1 MKNIENLPEKSGIY
15 MVINLSNNK
24 QYIGQSINI
33 KHRFLAN
40 HQYDFK
46 NPNNSSY
53 NSKFYQAL
61 RKYGWDN
68 FAVII
73 LELCD
78 KNKLD
83 EREIYYIEKYNTFE
97 NGYNSTRGGQN
108 WSPNIYSA
116 EVELKRKNTRDHNQ
130 SLKSENHPRA
140 KLTNEEVVRIRKR
153 YINGETINSIYK
165 DYQTLY
171 NSKETFKRIVLGYTY
186 KDAGC
191 IPLQEHI
198 RHTNSKLTADQVRNI
213 RKEYKKG
220 KISYA
225 KLGIKY
231 GVSGTAIAHIIKG
244 ITYTHID

>member
-1 MKNIENLPEKSGIY
+1 MKNIENLPEQSGIY
-15 MVINLSNNK
+15 MVINLINNK
-24 QYIGQSINI
+24 QYIGQSVNI
-33 KHRFLAN
+33 KQRFLSN

-53 NSKFYQAL
+53 NSKFYKAL
-61 RKYGWDN
+61 RKYGWEN
-68 FAVII
+68 FAVIV

-83 EREIYYIEKYNTFE
+83 KREIYYIQKYDTFK
-97 NGYNSTRGGQN
+97 NGYNSTTGGQN
-108 WSPNIYSA
+108 WSPNIHSKEA
-116 EVELKRKNTRDHNQ
+116 ELKRKNTRDKNN

-140 KLTNEEVVRIRKR
+140 KLTNEEVILIRKR
-153 YINGETINSIYK
+153 YINGELIDSIYK
-165 DYQTLY
+165 DYQNLY
-171 NSKETFKRIVLGYTY
+171 SSKETFKRIVLGYTY

-191 IPLQEHI
+191 IPQQEHI

-213 RKEYKKG
+213 RKEYEKG

-225 KLGIKY
+225 KLGKKY
-231 GVSGTAIAHIIKG
+231 GISGTAIANVIKG